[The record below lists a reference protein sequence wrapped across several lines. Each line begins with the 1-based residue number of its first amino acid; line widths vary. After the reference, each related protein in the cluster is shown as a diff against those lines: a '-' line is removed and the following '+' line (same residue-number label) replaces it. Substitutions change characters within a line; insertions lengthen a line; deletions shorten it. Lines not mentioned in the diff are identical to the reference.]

1 MGGGRH
7 FASQGKQ
14 SGAGARAGARACR
27 VGTPNSSSRG
37 IWVEPCLGDP
47 EVGQTI
53 VFRGLSRSG
62 PAATL
67 DRRQKTIVRP
77 VRPTWFPAPIPRE
90 LGRLIFHTAW
100 EMAGGIGSSGLIPAR
115 CRATDKKSRKCT
127 KPHHAKA
134 RAGSAKCGLIDRY
147 DWFYRYRRNSCPH
160 AADRLALV
168 HP

>member
-1 MGGGRH
+1 MGGGRD

-14 SGAGARAGARACR
+14 VGAGARVCR
-27 VGTPNSSSRG
+27 VGTPNCSCRG

-47 EVGQTI
+47 EVGQTKGRPSFS
-53 VFRGLSRSG
+53 VVCHAQAGLRRS
-62 PAATL
+62 T
-67 DRRQKTIVRP
+67 DDKKMI

-147 DWFYRYRRNSCPH
+147 HWFYRYRRNSCPH